1 MGCMNLPR
9 GALVTVLPIPL
20 RLKLIDF
27 AQQPQLQPPGWNPSM
42 LILLP
47 RVFAQPR
54 PEGDVDARIPIRSE
68 AIARL
73 LVDPQGRYRLGPE
86 SFTMPVAYRPARAE
100 EIERAEELVVRS
112 INDLTERHGF
122 RPMASLRP
130 PQFQLF
136 CLSDDPEGLWV
147 A

>member
-54 PEGDVDARIPIRSE
+54 PKWDISTAPLIGPAPHPIALVPGDFPYLAK
-68 AIARL
+68 RL
-73 LVDPQGRYRLGPE
+73 
-86 SFTMPVAYRPARAE
+86 
-100 EIERAEELVVRS
+100 
-112 INDLTERHGF
+112 
-122 RPMASLRP
+122 
-130 PQFQLF
+130 
-136 CLSDDPEGLWV
+136 
-147 A
+147 

>member
-54 PEGDVDARIPIRSE
+54 PTAVISPIEILQCSN
-68 AIARL
+68 L
-73 LVDPQGRYRLGPE
+73 LP
-86 SFTMPVAYRPARAE
+86 
-100 EIERAEELVVRS
+100 
-112 INDLTERHGF
+112 H
-122 RPMASLRP
+122 
-130 PQFQLF
+130 
-136 CLSDDPEGLWV
+136 
-147 A
+147 

>member
-54 PEGDVDARIPIRSE
+54 PDSDTGRIEITQCSGPLPHRWLCYLSGEIR
-68 AIARL
+68 
-73 LVDPQGRYRLGPE
+73 QGASNAPPRFRTIQVCPKDLP
-86 SFTMPVAYRPARAE
+86 ARPA
-100 EIERAEELVVRS
+100 V
-112 INDLTERHGF
+112 G
-122 RPMASLRP
+122 
-130 PQFQLF
+130 
-136 CLSDDPEGLWV
+136 
-147 A
+147 

>member
-54 PEGDVDARIPIRSE
+54 PSSYMSGPTLLRCTGLTYLLYSIR
-68 AIARL
+68 
-73 LVDPQGRYRLGPE
+73 DP
-86 SFTMPVAYRPARAE
+86 
-100 EIERAEELVVRS
+100 
-112 INDLTERHGF
+112 
-122 RPMASLRP
+122 
-130 PQFQLF
+130 
-136 CLSDDPEGLWV
+136 
-147 A
+147 

>member
-54 PEGDVDARIPIRSE
+54 PTALIGRIEIPRRN
-68 AIARL
+68 A
-73 LVDPQGRYRLGPE
+73 G
-86 SFTMPVAYRPARAE
+86 AY
-100 EIERAEELVVRS
+100 
-112 INDLTERHGF
+112 
-122 RPMASLRP
+122 
-130 PQFQLF
+130 
-136 CLSDDPEGLWV
+136 
-147 A
+147 

>member
-1 MGCMNLPR
+1 MNLPR

-54 PEGDVDARIPIRSE
+54 PNRDVGCA
-68 AIARL
+68 
-73 LVDPQGRYRLGPE
+73 
-86 SFTMPVAYRPARAE
+86 
-100 EIERAEELVVRS
+100 
-112 INDLTERHGF
+112 
-122 RPMASLRP
+122 LR
-130 PQFQLF
+130 QLF
-136 CLSDDPEGLWV
+136 QSLSKYLFQRTQCCRLSLGTDMRRRKFITLVGGTAAVWPL
-147 A
+147 AA

>member
-54 PEGDVDARIPIRSE
+54 TKADQLAAPFG
-68 AIARL
+68 
-73 LVDPQGRYRLGPE
+73 
-86 SFTMPVAYRPARAE
+86 
-100 EIERAEELVVRS
+100 ERTAAVVK
-112 INDLTERHGF
+112 N
-122 RPMASLRP
+122 AP
-130 PQFQLF
+130 PL
-136 CLSDDPEGLWV
+136 C
-147 A
+147 

>member
-54 PEGDVDARIPIRSE
+54 SE
-68 AIARL
+68 ADMPRASGACRSGEN
-73 LVDPQGRYRLGPE
+73 DPKP
-86 SFTMPVAYRPARAE
+86 T
-100 EIERAEELVVRS
+100 
-112 INDLTERHGF
+112 
-122 RPMASLRP
+122 
-130 PQFQLF
+130 
-136 CLSDDPEGLWV
+136 
-147 A
+147 